1 MHRHIVRQSLV
12 LLTIASISFNA
23 YAAGL
28 EYPWQSTSAMGSAQA
43 NAAEANDA
51 STVFF
56 NPAGMARLKTTMIS
70 QAGQVLSV
78 RGQFEN
84 AGTTRQTNG
93 AGTEYQTGGDGGS
106 YHPQAIPAGQFY
118 AVMPYSDT
126 ITLGLGIF
134 VPYGANVNYKSDWVG
149 RMFQDEG
156 TIETVNINPS
166 MSIRF
171 DDKHSIGFGLSAQI
185 MHMKLRAG
193 ADVEEAAYGISKSTI
208 QTGAS
213 LACSPSG
220 LPLIGG
226 ITAATCTGVANLLA
240 GPLVSEAQGEGSL
253 TIEGFGYGFGWNAGY
268 MYRFNDDRTRFGL
281 TYRSLIRQTIKA
293 DYDWDFSD
301 VSGTI
306 PDITGVREGNLLSL
320 VGALTNRIEL
330 RDYVENY
337 VRPDS
342 KAELKIVT
350 PESIGTA
357 LFHQVNERLALMG
370 SLTWTRTSRI
380 QELRVVAEDREGPNG
395 TITQGDAVVNTRF
408 RDTFKG
414 AVGLNYRVNDKLMLR
429 TGFGYEQTPLPD
441 AEARHAALPD
451 NNRFVY
457 SLGANISPRKGL
469 DIDLAYSYIVIEDA
483 AANYTDDCHP
493 SGYLL
498 SQAPADGATSTTQ
511 CTGNGGTFRG
521 VFKNTYVHSAGIQM
535 NQRF

>member
-1 MHRHIVRQSLV
+1 MHRHIFRHAAIT
-12 LLTIASISFNA
+12 LTITTLSFNA
-23 YAAGL
+23 HAAGL

-56 NPAGMARLKTTMIS
+56 NPAGMARLKTTMVS
-70 QAGQVLSV
+70 QAGQILSV

-84 AGTTRQTNG
+84 AGTTRQNNG
-93 AGTEYQTGGDGGS
+93 SGTELQTGGNGGS

-118 AVMPYSDT
+118 AVTPYNDT
-126 ITLGLGIF
+126 ITLGLGVF
-134 VPYGANVNYKSDWVG
+134 VPYGANVNYKSSWVG

-156 TIETVNINPS
+156 TIETININPS

-171 DDKHSIGFGLSAQI
+171 DDKHSLGFGLSAQI

-213 LACSPSG
+213 LLCSPSG
-220 LPLIGG
+220 LPLVGG
-226 ITAATCTGVANLLA
+226 ITAAACTGVANLLA
-240 GPLVSEAQGEGSL
+240 GPLVSDAKGEGSL
-253 TIEGFGYGFGWNAGY
+253 TVEGIGYGFGWNAGY

-281 TYRSLIRQTIKA
+281 TYRSHIRQTIKA

-301 VSGTI
+301 VSGQI
-306 PDITGVREGNLLSL
+306 PDITGVSEGNILGLLGSL
-320 VGALTNRIEL
+320 TRRIEL
-330 RDYVENY
+330 RDYIEKY

-342 KAELKIVT
+342 KAEIKIVT
-350 PESIGTA
+350 PESVGAA
-357 LFHQVNERLALMG
+357 LFHQVSDRLALMG

-380 QELRVVAEDREGPNG
+380 QELRVEAEDRQGPNG
-395 TITQGDAVVNTRF
+395 TVEQGDVVVNTRF

-414 AVGLNYRVNDKLMLR
+414 AVGVNYRVNDVLMLR
-429 TGFGYEQTPLPD
+429 TGVGYEQTPVPD
-441 AEARHAALPD
+441 PEGRHSALPD
-451 NNRFVY
+451 NNRYVY
-457 SLGANISPRKGL
+457 SVGANISPRKGM

-498 SQAPADGATSTTQ
+498 SQAPANGATSTTQ

-521 VFKNTYVHSAGIQM
+521 VFKDTYVHSAGIQL